1 MDSVTCMLDFGMVVA
16 IQIGEPQGI
25 SSRMP
30 YRYAQNPRRSGIR
43 PTGAADSA
51 DAGHSFFDHAATAL
65 RHIGEY
71 TR

>member
-1 MDSVTCMLDFGMVVA
+1 MRRTPGEDIQNYEEPIAEFESVLKQARRISFGF
-16 IQIGEPQGI
+16 G
-25 SSRMP
+25 
-30 YRYAQNPRRSGIR
+30 NRRSGIR